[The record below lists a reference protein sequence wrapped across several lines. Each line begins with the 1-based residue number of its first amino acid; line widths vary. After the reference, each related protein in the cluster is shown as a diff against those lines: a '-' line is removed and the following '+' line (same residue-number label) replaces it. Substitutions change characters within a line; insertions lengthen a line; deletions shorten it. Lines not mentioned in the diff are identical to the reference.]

1 MVRERGV
8 EYAAV
13 HVFVVVSGALGTELP
28 DAPVDAVFAV
38 EEAEDLVEWVAVGR
52 FRELVGRHG
61 HGDDGGV
68 LADIAEVETGFVVLD
83 PWTWVRGWVR
93 SGVTKV
99 EGDKP
104 AIMERRIEVWGVV
117 SGGGHVDEQQ
127 RREDIPLGDR
137 SSRGL

>member
-38 EEAEDLVEWVAVGR
+38 EEAEDLVEWVSVCR

-83 PWTWVRGWVR
+83 PWTWARG
-93 SGVTKV
+93 GV
-99 EGDKP
+99 G
-104 AIMERRIEVWGVV
+104 
-117 SGGGHVDEQQ
+117 
-127 RREDIPLGDR
+127 
-137 SSRGL
+137 